1 MAKRVVFDTQEAKEF
16 TKVFAQFCSR
26 RSAWSAWSDYITLTA
41 CSISVVVDH
50 SPERFKERS
59 SLLQTTMDRYTE
71 EEIAQ
76 FDAMNTI
83 LMDGMT
89 KNPQQDFLGRLYMSL
104 DFGSTWHGQYFT
116 PWEVS
121 YMMAKMTLA
130 TNPKQAADK
139 PYFSVCDNACGSG
152 CLLIATAAAYTDL
165 TRENGRYD
173 QDVLFVGQD
182 MDPVVAK
189 MCYIQRSLLGCA
201 GYVAVGNSL
210 TTAVKGPD
218 LFPSIGEGGE
228 LWFTPMWFTPV
239 WQGRR
244 DLAYLKAK
252 LSS

>member
-89 KNPQQDFLGRLYMSL
+89 KNPGQALYVPGL
-104 DFGSTWHGQYFT
+104 RI
-116 PWEVS
+116 
-121 YMMAKMTLA
+121 YMARAVLYTVGGLIHDGEDDA
-130 TNPKQAADK
+130 RNEPEA
-139 PYFSVCDNACGSG
+139 GSG
-152 CLLIATAAAYTDL
+152 QAI
-165 TRENGRYD
+165 
-173 QDVLFVGQD
+173 
-182 MDPVVAK
+182 
-189 MCYIQRSLLGCA
+189 LLG
-201 GYVAVGNSL
+201 V
-210 TTAVKGPD
+210 
-218 LFPSIGEGGE
+218 
-228 LWFTPMWFTPV
+228 
-239 WQGRR
+239 
-244 DLAYLKAK
+244 
-252 LSS
+252 